1 MGVLSQFTPTD
12 YLLALP
18 ITLLTL
24 FALGILL
31 IDLMLPAEEKWV
43 NALTA
48 FVGVL
53 FAARRRVDHP
63 ALDADESVGVAGFAR
78 A

>member
-1 MGVLSQFTPTD
+1 MGIAPQFGLND

-43 NALTA
+43 NGATAL
-48 FVGVL
+48 VGVL
-53 FAARRRVDHP
+53 FAAKG
-63 ALDADESVGVAGFAR
+63 GV
-78 A
+78 